1 MLIRNSLLSLV
12 RTKGKTLLF
21 ALLIFALTLV
31 LSLGVSVWASI
42 RQFLD
47 DADDFYTTIGLVEYV
62 GQNYPQD
69 DVSDPEMAAELADLD
84 FSGIENDPATLLWD
98 PSARYFGYVEGF
110 KRDDKTSERSTP
122 ALLVVSRVTYNE
134 SYNGYTAV
142 VAKALYSSIIEDDSM
157 ILLASSYGAFE
168 ENHFYVVSGAAHMNR
183 TPYVNLA
190 PYEFYNEAAEA
201 SGIEIPM
208 VLDITV
214 ETDAGISYDL
224 PEVYTSAGKSLEV
237 SNNYILINSTDDLM
251 ALYPFHQEELYL
263 IDGREFTDEEYQNG
277 DRVVIV
283 PEIMAL
289 RLNKTIGD
297 TIPIQFVEPD
307 ATGKSPYYW
316 AGNGFR
322 NEADFKIVGITN
334 TVLGKEWHAFV
345 PKAVGVPASVNPIGY
360 TVGQAVVRNSEAGE
374 FAARTDQLMQGR
386 FILTIYDQGY
396 ADVAVPFITILN
408 IAKILTVIVAVVEL
422 AVLIFFGYLFV
433 YRQRETGE
441 TLLMLGA
448 GKPWVSG
455 YFLLSAGVI
464 ALVATLIGSWVGYKL
479 HDRVLQ
485 LVAQAAQ
492 SQTLIDGR
500 YSNGNLS
507 IKRVLEFAPQLDLS
521 FFLWFGAIVFGVA
534 LLSCLVFLL
543 VAFKVTRSKKKRAA
557 GPQKEGKTSHLRGG
571 SSKYAILSI
580 WRGGTRTIVV
590 PLLALTVI
598 FFLGQLS
605 TTADSYERQLEDIY
619 ESTTITGRFTD
630 IKGKQVGGQV
640 IDAQLVM
647 DLYRS
652 GAINAL
658 SVSLDM
664 SSLYT
669 GTPIHADGT
678 EEEVPPLVVPT
689 NSYVLENFVERFGR
703 PGVGIKLIFTND
715 FQNAPEFYYRDSVP
729 VTYLEGYDDSFLA
742 EPADDS
748 GIANGSGIG
757 NALISTDLQE
767 RLGAVLGDVLRISIY
782 STGGGRQA
790 RGGDPLDYF
799 DLRVVGTFE
808 QQGLMETIYMP
819 LSSEITALIWDE
831 GQRTDAPAS
840 LTFDEG
846 YTPTEEQLDQL
857 YRIDFDSATFKLTD
871 TKNLGQLKDYLSEYG
886 YSQVNKISKL
896 RAFIVLDDAIFN
908 NAVASLQQQIRY
920 VNTLYPFLYVLV
932 GVIAFVVS
940 YLLVVS
946 RRMEL
951 ATLRG
956 LGASSFTTFMS
967 FFLEQS
973 LLCLIGVGVGVA
985 AWRVLRGPFIP
996 LHLWLIL
1003 GFVICYFVGSA
1014 LSIGIMNSRNL
1025 LAILSDKD

>member
-12 RTKGKTLLF
+12 RTKGKALLF
-21 ALLIFALTLV
+21 TLLIFALTLM

-62 GQNYPQD
+62 GQNYPQEG
-69 DVSDPEMAAELADLD
+69 VSDPEMAADLADLD
-84 FSGIENDPATLLWD
+84 LSGIENDPAALLWD

-122 ALLVVSRVTYNE
+122 ALVVVSRVTYNE

-142 VAKALYSSIIEDDSM
+142 VAKTLYSSLIEDDSM
-157 ILLASSYGAFE
+157 VLLASSYGAFE

-190 PYEFYNEAAEA
+190 PSEFYNEAAAA

-214 ETDAGISYDL
+214 ETDEGISYDL
-224 PEVYTSAGKSLEV
+224 PAAYTSAGKSLEV
-237 SNNYILINSTDDLM
+237 GNNYILVNSTDNLM
-251 ALYPFHQEELYL
+251 ALYSFHQEELYL

-289 RLNKTIGD
+289 RLDKTIGD
-297 TIPIQFVEPD
+297 TIPIQFIEPD
-307 ATGKSPYYW
+307 TTGESPYYW

-334 TVLGKEWHAFV
+334 TVIGKEWQVFV
-345 PKAVGVPASVNPIGY
+345 PKAAGVPAAVNPIGY
-360 TVGQAVVRNSEAGE
+360 TVGQVVVRNSEAGE
-374 FAARTDQLMQGR
+374 FAARADQLMEGR

-464 ALVATLIGSWVGYKL
+464 ALIATLIGSWVGYKL

-500 YSNGNLS
+500 FSNGNLS
-507 IKRVLEFAPQLDLS
+507 IKRVLEFAPQLDLA
-521 FFLWFGAIVFGVA
+521 FFLRFGAIVFGVA
-534 LLSCLVFLL
+534 LLSCLVFLM
-543 VAFKVTRSKKKRAA
+543 VAFRVTRSKKQRVT

-580 WRGGTRTIVV
+580 RRGGTRTVVV
-590 PLLALTVI
+590 PLLAFTVI

-605 TTADSYERQLEDIY
+605 NTSNNYEQQLEAVY
-619 ESTTITGRFTD
+619 ENTTITGRFTD

-652 GAINAL
+652 GAIDAL
-658 SVSLDM
+658 SVSLDI

-689 NSYVLENFVERFGR
+689 NSYVMDNFIGRFGR
-703 PGVGIKLIFTND
+703 PGVGIKLIVTND

-742 EPADDS
+742 EIVD
-748 GIANGSGIG
+748 GSEIV
-757 NALISTDLQE
+757 NALISKDLQA
-767 RLGAVLGDVLRISIY
+767 RLGAVLGDVLRISVY
-782 STGGGRQA
+782 STDGGKQA
-790 RGGDPLDYF
+790 RGGDELDYF

-808 QQGLMETIYMP
+808 QQGLMETIYIP
-819 LSSEITALIWDE
+819 LSSVFDTTLIWDE

-840 LTFDEG
+840 LTLDEG

-857 YRIDFDSATFKLTD
+857 YAINFDSATFKLTD

-886 YSQVNKISKL
+886 YSQVNKVSKL
-896 RAFIVLDDAIFN
+896 RTFIVLEDAIFN
-908 NAVASLQQQIRY
+908 NAVAGLRQQIRY
-920 VNTLYPFLYVLV
+920 VNTLYPFLYLLV

-973 LLCLIGVGVGVA
+973 LLCLIGVGLGMA

-1003 GFVICYFVGSA
+1003 GFVVCYFVGSA

-1025 LAILSDKD
+1025 LAILTDKD

>member
-12 RTKGKTLLF
+12 RTKGKALLF
-21 ALLIFALTLV
+21 TLLIFALTLM

-62 GQNYPQD
+62 GQNYPQEG
-69 DVSDPEMAAELADLD
+69 VSDPEMAADLADLD
-84 FSGIENDPATLLWD
+84 LSGIENDPAALLWD

-122 ALLVVSRVTYNE
+122 ALVVVSRVTYNE

-142 VAKALYSSIIEDDSM
+142 VAKTLYSSLIEDDSM
-157 ILLASSYGAFE
+157 VLLASSYGAFE

-190 PYEFYNEAAEA
+190 PSEFYNEAAAA

-214 ETDAGISYDL
+214 ETDEGINYDL
-224 PEVYTSAGKSLEV
+224 PAAYTSAGKSLEV
-237 SNNYILINSTDDLM
+237 GNNYILVNSTDNLM
-251 ALYPFHQEELYL
+251 ALYSFHQEELYL

-289 RLNKTIGD
+289 RLDKTIGD
-297 TIPIQFVEPD
+297 TIPIQFIEPD
-307 ATGKSPYYW
+307 TTGESPYYW

-334 TVLGKEWHAFV
+334 TVIGKEWQVFV
-345 PKAVGVPASVNPIGY
+345 PKAAGVPAAVNPIGY
-360 TVGQAVVRNSEAGE
+360 TVGQVVVRNSEAGE
-374 FAARTDQLMQGR
+374 FAARADQLMEGR

-464 ALVATLIGSWVGYKL
+464 ALIATLIGSWVGYKL

-500 YSNGNLS
+500 FSNGNLS
-507 IKRVLEFAPQLDLS
+507 IKRVLEFAPQLDLA
-521 FFLWFGAIVFGVA
+521 FFLRFGAIVFGVA
-534 LLSCLVFLL
+534 LLSCLVFLM
-543 VAFKVTRSKKKRAA
+543 VAFRVTRSKKQRVT

-580 WRGGTRTIVV
+580 RRGGTRTVVV
-590 PLLALTVI
+590 PLLAFTVI

-605 TTADSYERQLEDIY
+605 NTSNNYEQQLEAVY
-619 ESTTITGRFTD
+619 ENTTITGRFTD

-652 GAINAL
+652 GAIDAL
-658 SVSLDM
+658 SVSLDI

-689 NSYVLENFVERFGR
+689 NSYVMDNFIGRFGR
-703 PGVGIKLIFTND
+703 PGVGIKLIVTND

-742 EPADDS
+742 EIVD
-748 GIANGSGIG
+748 GSEIV
-757 NALISTDLQE
+757 NALISKDLQA
-767 RLGAVLGDVLRISIY
+767 RLGAVLGDVLRISVY
-782 STGGGRQA
+782 STDGGKQA
-790 RGGDPLDYF
+790 RGGDELDYF

-808 QQGLMETIYMP
+808 QQGLMETIYIP
-819 LSSEITALIWDE
+819 LSSVFDTTLIWDE

-840 LTFDEG
+840 LTLDEG

-857 YRIDFDSATFKLTD
+857 YAINFDSATFKLTD

-886 YSQVNKISKL
+886 YSQVNKVSKL
-896 RAFIVLDDAIFN
+896 RTFIVLEDAIFN
-908 NAVASLQQQIRY
+908 NAVAGLRQQIRY
-920 VNTLYPFLYVLV
+920 VNTLYPFLYLLV

-973 LLCLIGVGVGVA
+973 LLCLIGVGLGMA

-1003 GFVICYFVGSA
+1003 GFVVCYFVGSA

-1025 LAILSDKD
+1025 LAILTDKD

>member
-47 DADDFYTTIGLVEYV
+47 EADDFYTTIGLVEYV
-62 GQNYPQD
+62 GQNYPQEY
-69 DVSDPEMAAELADLD
+69 VSDLEMAAELAGLDL
-84 FSGIENDPATLLWD
+84 SGIENDPATLLWD

-122 ALLVVSRVTYNE
+122 ALLVVSRVIYNE

-142 VAKALYSSIIEDDSM
+142 VAKSLYSSLIEDDSLV
-157 ILLASSYGAFE
+157 LLSASYGAFE
-168 ENHFYVVSGAAHMNR
+168 ENRFYVVSGAAHMDR
-183 TPYVNLA
+183 TPYINLA
-190 PYEFYNEAAEA
+190 PYEFYNEAAAA

-214 ETDAGISYDL
+214 ETDEGISYDL
-224 PEVYTSAGKSLEV
+224 PEAYTSAGKSLEV
-237 SNNYILINSTDDLM
+237 SNNYVLVNSTDDIT

-263 IDGREFTDEEYQNG
+263 INGREFTDEEYRNG
-277 DRVVIV
+277 DRVVIL

-289 RLNKTIGD
+289 RLDKTIGD
-297 TIPIQFVEPD
+297 TIPIQFIEPD
-307 ATGKSPYYW
+307 ATGESPYYW

-334 TVLGKEWHAFV
+334 TVLGKEWQVFV

-374 FAARTDQLMQGR
+374 FAVRADQLMQGR
-386 FILTIYDQGY
+386 FILTMYDQGY

-464 ALVATLIGSWVGYKL
+464 ALVATLIGSWVGYKF

-521 FFLWFGAIVFGVA
+521 FFLWFGAIIFGVA

-543 VAFKVTRSKKKRAA
+543 VAFKVTRSKKRRAA

-605 TTADSYERQLEDIY
+605 NTSYDYEQQLENVY
-619 ESTTITGRFTD
+619 ENTTITGRFTD

-652 GAINAL
+652 GAIDAL
-658 SVSLDM
+658 SVSLDT

-689 NSYVLENFVERFGR
+689 NTYVLENFVGRFGR
-703 PGVGIKLIFTND
+703 PGIGIKLILTND

-729 VTYLEGYDDSFLA
+729 VTYLDGYDDSFLA
-742 EPADDS
+742 EIVDDS
-748 GIANGSGIG
+748 GIA

-767 RLGAVLGDVLRISIY
+767 RLEAALGDVLRISVY
-782 STGGGRQA
+782 TTDGGRQA

-808 QQGLMETIYMP
+808 QQGLMETIYIP
-819 LSSEITALIWDE
+819 LSLGFDTTLIWDE

-857 YRIDFDSATFKLTD
+857 YGIDFDSATFKLTD
-871 TKNLGQLKDYLSEYG
+871 TRSLGQLKDYLSEYG
-886 YSQVNKISKL
+886 YSQVNKIGKL

-908 NAVASLQQQIRY
+908 NAVASLRQQIRY

-973 LLCLIGVGVGVA
+973 LLCLIGVGAGMA

-1003 GFVICYFVGSA
+1003 GFVVCYFVGSA

>member
-12 RTKGKTLLF
+12 RTKGKALLF
-21 ALLIFALTLV
+21 TLLIFALTLM

-62 GQNYPQD
+62 GQNYPQEG
-69 DVSDPEMAAELADLD
+69 VSDPEMAADLADLD
-84 FSGIENDPATLLWD
+84 LSGIENDPAALLWD

-122 ALLVVSRVTYNE
+122 ALVVVSRVTYNE

-142 VAKALYSSIIEDDSM
+142 VAKTLYSSLIEDDSM
-157 ILLASSYGAFE
+157 VLLASSYGAFE

-190 PYEFYNEAAEA
+190 PSEFYNEAAAA

-214 ETDAGISYDL
+214 ETDEGINYDL
-224 PEVYTSAGKSLEV
+224 PAAYTSAGKSLEV
-237 SNNYILINSTDDLM
+237 GNNYILVNSTDNLM
-251 ALYPFHQEELYL
+251 ALYSFHQEELYL

-289 RLNKTIGD
+289 RLDKTIGD
-297 TIPIQFVEPD
+297 TIPIQFIEPD
-307 ATGKSPYYW
+307 TTGESPYYW

-334 TVLGKEWHAFV
+334 TVIGKEWQVFV
-345 PKAVGVPASVNPIGY
+345 PKAAGVPAAVNPIGY
-360 TVGQAVVRNSEAGE
+360 TVGQVVVRNSEAGE
-374 FAARTDQLMQGR
+374 FAARADQLMEGR

-464 ALVATLIGSWVGYKL
+464 ALIATLIGSWVGYKL

-500 YSNGNLS
+500 FSNGNLS
-507 IKRVLEFAPQLDLS
+507 IKRVLEFAPQLDLA
-521 FFLWFGAIVFGVA
+521 FFLRFGAIVFGVA
-534 LLSCLVFLL
+534 LLSCLVFLM
-543 VAFKVTRSKKKRAA
+543 VAFRVTRSKKQRVT

-580 WRGGTRTIVV
+580 RRGGTRTVVV
-590 PLLALTVI
+590 PLLAFTVI

-605 TTADSYERQLEDIY
+605 NTSNNYEQQLEAVY
-619 ESTTITGRFTD
+619 ENTTITGRFTD

-652 GAINAL
+652 GAIDAL
-658 SVSLDM
+658 SVSLDI

-689 NSYVLENFVERFGR
+689 NSYVMDNFIGRFGR
-703 PGVGIKLIFTND
+703 PGVGIKLIVTND

-742 EPADDS
+742 EIVD
-748 GIANGSGIG
+748 GSEIV
-757 NALISTDLQE
+757 NALISKDLQA
-767 RLGAVLGDVLRISIY
+767 RLGAVLGDVLRISVY
-782 STGGGRQA
+782 STDGGKQA
-790 RGGDPLDYF
+790 RGGDELDYF

-808 QQGLMETIYMP
+808 QQGLMETIYIP
-819 LSSEITALIWDE
+819 LSSVFDTTLIWDE

-840 LTFDEG
+840 LTLDEG

-857 YRIDFDSATFKLTD
+857 YAINFDSATFKLTD

-886 YSQVNKISKL
+886 YSQVNKVSKL
-896 RAFIVLDDAIFN
+896 RTFIVLEDAIFN
-908 NAVASLQQQIRY
+908 NAVAGLRQQIRY
-920 VNTLYPFLYVLV
+920 VNTLYPFLYLLV

-973 LLCLIGVGVGVA
+973 LLCLIGVGLGMA

-1003 GFVICYFVGSA
+1003 GFVVCYFVGSA
-1014 LSIGIMNSRNL
+1014 LSIGIMNNRNL
-1025 LAILSDKD
+1025 LAILTDKD

>member
-12 RTKGKTLLF
+12 RTKGKALLF
-21 ALLIFALTLV
+21 TLLIFALTLM

-62 GQNYPQD
+62 GQNYPQEG
-69 DVSDPEMAAELADLD
+69 VSDPEMAADLADLD
-84 FSGIENDPATLLWD
+84 LSGIENDPAALLWD

-122 ALLVVSRVTYNE
+122 ALVVVSRVTYNE

-142 VAKALYSSIIEDDSM
+142 VAKTLYSSLIEDDSM
-157 ILLASSYGAFE
+157 VLLASSYGAFE

-190 PYEFYNEAAEA
+190 PSEFYNEAAAA

-214 ETDAGISYDL
+214 ETDEGISYDL
-224 PEVYTSAGKSLEV
+224 PAAYTSAGKSLEV
-237 SNNYILINSTDDLM
+237 GNNYILVNSTDNLM
-251 ALYPFHQEELYL
+251 ALYSFHQEELYL

-289 RLNKTIGD
+289 RLDKTIGD
-297 TIPIQFVEPD
+297 TIPIQFIEPD
-307 ATGKSPYYW
+307 TTGESPYYW

-334 TVLGKEWHAFV
+334 TVIGKEWQVFV
-345 PKAVGVPASVNPIGY
+345 PKAAGVPAAVNPIGY
-360 TVGQAVVRNSEAGE
+360 TVGQVVVRNSEAGE
-374 FAARTDQLMQGR
+374 FAARADQLMEGR

-464 ALVATLIGSWVGYKL
+464 ALIATLIGSWVGYKL

-500 YSNGNLS
+500 FSNGNLS
-507 IKRVLEFAPQLDLS
+507 IKRVLEFAPQLDLA
-521 FFLWFGAIVFGVA
+521 FFLRFGAIVFGVA
-534 LLSCLVFLL
+534 LLSCLVFLM
-543 VAFKVTRSKKKRAA
+543 VAFRVTRSKKQRVT

-580 WRGGTRTIVV
+580 RRGGTRTVVV
-590 PLLALTVI
+590 PLLAFTVI

-605 TTADSYERQLEDIY
+605 NTSNNYEQQLEAVY
-619 ESTTITGRFTD
+619 ENTTITGRFTD

-652 GAINAL
+652 GAIDAL
-658 SVSLDM
+658 SVSLDI

-689 NSYVLENFVERFGR
+689 NSYVMDNFIGRFGR
-703 PGVGIKLIFTND
+703 PGVGIKLIVTND

-742 EPADDS
+742 EIVD
-748 GIANGSGIG
+748 GSEIV
-757 NALISTDLQE
+757 NALISKDLQA
-767 RLGAVLGDVLRISIY
+767 RLGAVLGDVLRISVY
-782 STGGGRQA
+782 STDGGKQA
-790 RGGDPLDYF
+790 RGGDELDYF

-808 QQGLMETIYMP
+808 QQGLMETIYIP
-819 LSSEITALIWDE
+819 LSSVFDTTLIWDE

-840 LTFDEG
+840 LTLDEG

-857 YRIDFDSATFKLTD
+857 YAINFDSATFKLTD
-871 TKNLGQLKDYLSEYG
+871 TKNLGQLKDFLSEYG
-886 YSQVNKISKL
+886 YSQVNDIGKL
-896 RAFIVLDDAIFN
+896 RTFIVLEDAIFN
-908 NAVASLQQQIRY
+908 NAVAGLRQQIRY
-920 VNTLYPFLYVLV
+920 VNTLYPFLYLLV

-973 LLCLIGVGVGVA
+973 LLCLIGVGLGMA

-1003 GFVICYFVGSA
+1003 GFVVCYFVGSA

-1025 LAILSDKD
+1025 LAILTDKD